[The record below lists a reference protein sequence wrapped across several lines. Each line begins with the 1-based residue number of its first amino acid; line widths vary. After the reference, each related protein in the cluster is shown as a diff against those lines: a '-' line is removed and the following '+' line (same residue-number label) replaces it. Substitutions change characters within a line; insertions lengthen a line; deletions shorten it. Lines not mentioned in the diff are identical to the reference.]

1 MPTNT
6 ILVNHVGLTPSAAKY
21 CVLSDPPQPE
31 FEILRLKDTQLISVF
46 RGTLVLRD
54 GDLGGG
60 WVGDFSALRD
70 EGIYQVRCGE
80 LRSRYF
86 NVHQDVYYWPAHT
99 IAGYFPAQRCGD
111 TVEGWA
117 SPCHC
122 DDGTIVETGERVD
135 LSGGWHQSGDL
146 RKWTW
151 GLVLGMVGLCEFAL
165 QGAPRWDRGQLAD
178 EIRWGADHYVKLQ
191 RPDGGL
197 RDTICLPLGWGARE
211 WYDSD
216 APPAAQWNAARA
228 LALAAAYLRPSD
240 PDSAE
245 RYLQAALGLWA
256 YMTRPDR
263 PSGPYVPPE
272 IPPRGHDW
280 MGWFY
285 RGVYQ
290 GSANDWALRLTAAS
304 ALYRATDDP
313 AWKPEIAQAAT
324 ALVAL
329 QVGATVE
336 APPEAG
342 GCFWEGPESDQLANS
357 YWYFW
362 APSGP
367 VGLCEAA
374 RLLPE
379 HRDAPLWRNAVER
392 IATSYSLMAQR
403 NAYGYVPTFYR
414 TGDPPPELK
423 VDENTPAGQSGRPL
437 GQLESRSG
445 AYLALYYSYFGSFIT
460 NHELAYAALFLRRAA
475 DLLDRP
481 ALRRLAQRQI
491 DWVLGCNPLDASTVE
506 GVGANQPHRGVYGE
520 FFPPTPQIPGAVM
533 VGLMGTA
540 DDMPLSFEAGARG
553 HYGVYWLEYDA
564 PPTGAL
570 LWLLADTMRGDHAG

>member
-1 MPTNT
+1 MPTNA
-6 ILVNHVGLTPSAAKY
+6 ILVNHVGLTPSASKY
-21 CVLSDPPQPE
+21 CVLDDPPEQTY
-31 FEILRLKDTQLISVF
+31 EILRLEDTQLTSVF
-46 RGTLVLRD
+46 RGKLIRRD

-70 EGIYQVRCGE
+70 EGIYQVRCGA

-86 NVHQDVYYWPAHT
+86 TVHQDVYYWPAHT

-122 DDGTIVETGERVD
+122 DDGTIAETGEHVD
-135 LSGGWHQSGDL
+135 LAGGWHQSGDL

-151 GLVLGMVGLCEFAL
+151 GLVLGLVGLCEFAL

-178 EIRWGADHYVKLQ
+178 EIRWGADHYVQLQ

-197 RDTICLPLGWGARE
+197 RDTICLPLGWGPRQ

-216 APPAAQWNAARA
+216 APPAAQWNTVRA
-228 LALAAAYLRPSD
+228 LALASAYLRPSD

-245 RYLQAALGLWA
+245 RYLQAAQRLWA
-256 YMTRPDR
+256 YMTRPER
-263 PSGPYVPPE
+263 PAGSYVPPE

-285 RGVYQ
+285 RGVYL

-304 ALYRATDDP
+304 ALYRATDSLS
-313 AWKPEIAQAAT
+313 WKSEIAQAAS
-324 ALVAL
+324 ALAQL

-336 APPEAG
+336 ASPEAG
-342 GCFWEGPESDQLANS
+342 GWFWEGPESDQLTNS

-367 VGLCEAA
+367 IGLCEAA
-374 RLLPE
+374 KLLPE
-379 HRDAPLWRNAVER
+379 HPEAPLWRDAVER
-392 IATSYSLMAQR
+392 IATSYALMAQR
-403 NAYGYVPTFYR
+403 NAYGYVPTFVR
-414 TGDPPPELK
+414 TGDPPPELQ

-437 GQLESRSG
+437 GQLASRSG
-445 AYLALYYSYFGSFIT
+445 ASLDLFYSYFGGFIT
-460 NHELAYAALFLRRAA
+460 NSELAYAALFLRRAA

-481 ALRRLAQRQI
+481 ALRHVAQRQT
-491 DWVLGCNPLDASTVE
+491 DWILGCNPLDSSTVE

-533 VGLMGTA
+533 VGLMGDA
-540 DDMPLSFEAGARG
+540 DDRPLTFEAGARG

-570 LWLLADTMRGDHAG
+570 LWLLAETMRDPS

>member
-1 MPTNT
+1 MPTNA
-6 ILVNHVGLTPSAAKY
+6 ILVNHVGLTPSASKY
-21 CVLSDPPQPE
+21 CVLDDPPEQTY
-31 FEILRLKDTQLISVF
+31 EILRLEDTQITSVF
-46 RGTLVLRD
+46 RGKLIRRD

-60 WVGDFSALRD
+60 WVGDFSPLRD
-70 EGIYQVRCGE
+70 EGIYQVRCGA

-86 NVHQDVYYWPAHT
+86 TVHQDVYYWPAHT

-122 DDGTIVETGERVD
+122 DDGTIAETGEHVD
-135 LSGGWHQSGDL
+135 LAGGWHQSGDL

-151 GLVLGMVGLCEFAL
+151 GLVLGLVGLCEFAL

-197 RDTICLPLGWGARE
+197 RDTICLPLGWGPRH

-216 APPAAQWNAARA
+216 APPAAQWNAVRA
-228 LALAAAYLRPSD
+228 LALASAYLRPSD
-240 PDSAE
+240 SDSAE
-245 RYLQAALGLWA
+245 RYLQAAQRLWA
-256 YMTRPDR
+256 YMTRPER
-263 PSGPYVPPE
+263 PAGPYVPPE

-285 RGVYQ
+285 RGVYL
-290 GSANDWALRLTAAS
+290 GSANDWALRLTAAT
-304 ALYRATDDP
+304 ALHRATSDP
-313 AWKPEIAQAAT
+313 SWHDAIAQAAS
-324 ALVAL
+324 ALALL

-336 APPEAG
+336 APPEAA
-342 GCFWEGPESDQLANS
+342 GCFWEGPEGDQLTNS
-357 YWYFW
+357 YWCFW

-367 VGLCEAA
+367 IGLCEAA
-374 RLLPE
+374 GLLPE
-379 HRDAPLWRNAVER
+379 HPEAPLWRDAVER
-392 IATSYSLMAQR
+392 IATSYALMAQR
-403 NAYGYVPTFYR
+403 NAFGYVPTFVR
-414 TGDPPPELK
+414 TGDPPPELQ

-437 GQLESRSG
+437 GQLNSRAG
-445 AYLALYYSYFGSFIT
+445 ARLDLFYSYFGGFIT
-460 NHELAYAALFLRRAA
+460 NSELAYAALFLRRAA
-475 DLLDRP
+475 DLLERP
-481 ALRRLAQRQI
+481 ELRHLAQRQT
-491 DWVLGCNPLDASTVE
+491 DWILGCNPLDSSTVE

-533 VGLMGTA
+533 VGLMGDT
-540 DDMPLSFEAGARG
+540 DDRPLTFEAGARG

-570 LWLLADTMRGDHAG
+570 LWLLAETMRDPS